1 MLRQIA
7 EEDEEGSG
15 WETASDVD
23 AADET
28 MDPAAVAEEA
38 EEWEDWDLCRSLFD
52 NHISPNMD
60 VNLEYMYRNFGF
72 YFPDATYLTDPES
85 LLKYLVSLIVCLCFG
100 AGNAMILNS
109 HDFACMA

>member
-1 MLRQIA
+1 MLLLFQQIA

-15 WETASDVD
+15 WETASDVE

-28 MDPAAVAEEA
+28 MELDAQAEEA

-52 NHISPNMD
+52 NHISSNMD

-72 YFPDATYLTDPES
+72 YLPDATYLTDPES
-85 LLKYLVSLIVCLCFG
+85 LLKYLVSFFVGLLWG
-100 AGNAMILNS
+100 
-109 HDFACMA
+109 